1 MRRIPPQNAQIK
13 AECTNKVY
21 KQRIYTKMSQPR
33 KIELLA
39 PAKDAACARIAI
51 DCGADAVYIG
61 AGRFGARRAAGN
73 SLEEIKQVIDYAHL
87 FGVKVYATLNTV
99 LYDSEL
105 ADAEALAR
113 ELIAAGIDAIIIQD
127 MALRQMNLPIEM
139 HASTQ
144 VAISSAEDARF
155 FEQCGF
161 SRLILERS
169 LSLEEIRAIR
179 QATTAELEC
188 FIHGAICVG
197 HSGRCFLSRSTSER
211 SGNRGE
217 CSQPCRLPYDLVDE
231 RGRKILEGKHLL
243 SVRDF
248 NLSSSLED
256 LIDAGV
262 SSFKI
267 EGRLKDAGYVK
278 NIVSH
283 YRRLLDDIIAQRD
296 DICRSSVG
304 RSIID
309 FQPNPA
315 KSFTRGASEYMLY
328 GKRAG
333 VASFNTPKAVGEYLG
348 KVESIS
354 RSSFKLDSAATLSAG
369 DGICIICGGEMRGT
383 NINRV
388 EGKIIT
394 PNRMEGIAV
403 GVDVFR
409 NYDHQFSLTLE
420 RARIKRTLAAKA
432 ILRLSSEGISLK
444 IYDQEGLSAEVHR
457 DIALE
462 QASNPEKMQQTA
474 LRAIEKSGGTIFDIE
489 EVKIQGQE
497 WFAQA
502 SILSD
507 MRREALEQLSA
518 KRAERRP
525 EQKIFADNPSA
536 RYPRNMVSRYEN
548 VTNHLAREFYILHGA
563 EEIEPALEV
572 NSTRGERVM
581 VSSYCIR
588 REIGECL
595 KERPSIKG
603 NLYIEHG
610 TASYRLEFDCQRCQ
624 MMLYDHRKSE

>member
-1 MRRIPPQNAQIK
+1 
-13 AECTNKVY
+13 
-21 KQRIYTKMSQPR
+21 MSQPR

-51 DCGADAVYIG
+51 DCGADAVYMG
-61 AGRFGARRAAGN
+61 AGRFGARRAAAN

-127 MALRQMNLPIEM
+127 MALRQMNLPVEL

-144 VAISSAEDARF
+144 VAIGSAEEARF

-267 EGRLKDAGYVK
+267 EGRLKDEGYVK

-283 YRRLLDDIIAQRD
+283 YRRLLDDIIAQRTD
-296 DICRSSVG
+296 VCRSSVG
-304 RSIID
+304 RSTID
-309 FQPNPA
+309 FQPNPT

-354 RSSFKLDSAATLSAG
+354 RNSFKLDSAATLSAG
-369 DGICIICGGEMRGT
+369 DGICIICDGEMRGT

-409 NYDHQFSLTLE
+409 NYDHQFSLALE
-420 RARIKRTLAAKA
+420 RARIKRQIEVRARLQ
-432 ILRLSSEGISLK
+432 LSSESISLK
-444 IYDQEGLSAEVHR
+444 VTDETGLSVELNR
-457 DIALE
+457 MIALE
-462 QASNPEKMQQTA
+462 AASNPEKMRQTA
-474 LRAIEKSGGTIFDIE
+474 LRAIEKSGGTMFDIVDVE
-489 EVKIQGQE
+489 IWGCE
-497 WFAQA
+497 WFAPA

-507 MRREALEQLSA
+507 MRREALEQLAA
-518 KRAERRP
+518 KRATHRS
-525 EQKIFADNPSA
+525 EQKILADNPSA
-536 RYPRNMVSRYEN
+536 RYPRNVVSRYEN
-548 VTNHLAREFYILHGA
+548 VTNHLAREFYNLHGA
-563 EEIEPALEV
+563 TSIEPALEAS
-572 NSTRGERVM
+572 STRGERVM
-581 VSSYCIR
+581 LSSYCIR

-595 KERPSIKG
+595 KDNPKLRGK
-603 NLYIEHG
+603 LYLEHG
-610 TASYRLEFDCQRCQ
+610 TARYRLEFDCQHCQ
-624 MMLYDHRKSE
+624 MMLYDERKI